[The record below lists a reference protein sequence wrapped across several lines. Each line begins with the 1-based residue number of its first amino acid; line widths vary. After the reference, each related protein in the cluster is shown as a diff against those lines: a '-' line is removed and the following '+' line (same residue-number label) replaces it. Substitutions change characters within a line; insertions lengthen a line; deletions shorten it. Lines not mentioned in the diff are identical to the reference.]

1 MVSFFYAKSRTCSFI
16 VNKILRNMERDEQ
29 INKELLFMGRT
40 LIRFWGK
47 EIMKNTDECIKVIEE
62 TIFELEMENVE

>member
-1 MVSFFYAKSRTCSFI
+1 
-16 VNKILRNMERDEQ
+16 MERDEQ